1 MNRVTIVGKNRPI
14 RPDMQ
19 DILAQEKS
27 KGHGGLVTVPLRDY
41 GVGVTEAAG
50 GGVTDSEG
58 AG

>member
-1 MNRVTIVGKNRPI
+1 VGKNRPI